1 MSNILSFGELLY
13 DVYDNVS
20 VIGGAPFNYSLQL
33 SRLMGHDDRLRFIT
47 ALGDDDYSKD
57 ALSFINNENIDK

>member
-13 DVYDNVS
+13 DVYDNVA

-33 SRLMGHDDRLRFIT
+33 SRLIESNDRLKF
-47 ALGDDDYSKD
+47 D
-57 ALSFINNENIDK
+57 LSA